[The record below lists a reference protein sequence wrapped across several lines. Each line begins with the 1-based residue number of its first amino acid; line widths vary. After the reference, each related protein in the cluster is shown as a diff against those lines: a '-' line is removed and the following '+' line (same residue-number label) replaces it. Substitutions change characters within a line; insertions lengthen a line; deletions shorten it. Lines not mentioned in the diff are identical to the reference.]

1 MLEIKYLV
9 DPCAACSVGDSAR
22 CHMGW
27 SRGWGHQPFGMRGD
41 LNAASCWDGTGT
53 QGCSKAVLPVP
64 RVPGGVRDASLLP
77 AGPQE
82 KNQLLSLP
90 ASACTSACLCPCR
103 GLKCQGWGAASA
115 GTWFVLV
122 AWCHQRPWDVA
133 SATRGP
139 DATADS
145 RRQQTPRSPSVT
157 ALIAACRH
165 WGSFG
170 FHVPEVS
177 GAESTGSWKPGGNLS
192 TLAMSPQVLS
202 PLSRPVLPNIPPL

>member
-41 LNAASCWDGTGT
+41 LNATSCWDGTGM

-77 AGPQE
+77 AGPRE
-82 KNQLLSLP
+82 KKTAP
-90 ASACTSACLCPCR
+90 FSACSCLHQCLPVPTPGAR
-103 GLKCQGWGAASA
+103 VSGLGCSQCWDMVYA
-115 GTWFVLV
+115 GGMVSPEAV
-122 AWCHQRPWDVA
+122 GCGQCHQG
-133 SATRGP
+133 SS
-139 DATADS
+139 S

-157 ALIAACRH
+157 ALIAVCRH

-170 FHVPEVS
+170 FHLPEVS
-177 GAESTGSWKPGGNLS
+177 GAESTGSWKPGGNIS

>member
-1 MLEIKYLV
+1 MPQAAGMAQGRKGAVKQCSLCPGCLV
-9 DPCAACSVGDSAR
+9 GSGMPAC
-22 CHMGW
+22 C
-27 SRGWGHQPFGMRGD
+27 Q
-41 LNAASCWDGTGT
+41 LN
-53 QGCSKAVLPVP
+53 L
-64 RVPGGVRDASLLP
+64 RR
-77 AGPQE
+77 

-90 ASACTSACLCPCR
+90 APACTSACLCPRR

-170 FHVPEVS
+170 FHLPEVS
-177 GAESTGSWKPGGNLS
+177 GAESMGSWKPGGNLGNVPAG
-192 TLAMSPQVLS
+192 LVSPQPS
-202 PLSRPVLPNIPPL
+202 SAAQHPTPLGLQCQKGSML